1 MLPNG
6 IVMTEPAI
14 ALSLL
19 CALATNVAFLCKHR
33 GAVAAPTVSA
43 RHPWRSLR
51 GLFASRWWTIGFAI
65 AFGAWVLHVGAL
77 AIAPLSLVQAV
88 IAGGLVLVALPAERW
103 FGFKLGRREWV
114 GLGLSAFGLAFLVTT
129 ASAEQAGSGYSE
141 AAMIAFTGGAL
152 GIGIALLFSGR
163 YERTRARTG
172 ALLGLA
178 AGLLIGVSDVA
189 IKALTETVP
198 GDLGAIISPWTLAA
212 AIASL
217 CALYAL
223 ARALQLGGAIQ
234 VIAVSSVAANLAAIS
249 AGVIVFGDPVGG
261 DTLGIVARGA
271 AFAAVIVAAGL
282 VQGPVRVAEAVA
294 GAQPRSA

>member
-1 MLPNG
+1 MIWVG
-6 IVMTEPAI
+6 I

-19 CALATNVAFLCKHR
+19 CAMATNVALLCKHR
-33 GAVAAPTVSA
+33 GAVAAPAVSG

-51 GLFASRWWTIGFAI
+51 GLFASRWWAIGFAI

-103 FGFKLGRREWV
+103 FGFRLGPREWA
-114 GLGLSAFGLAFLVTT
+114 GLTLSAFGLAFLVIT
-129 ASAEQAGSGYSE
+129 ASADQHGSGYSDS
-141 AAMIAFTGGAL
+141 AMIAFTGGAL

-178 AGLLIGVSDVA
+178 AGLLIGASDTA

-198 GDLGAIISPWTLAA
+198 GDFSTIFGPWAVAA
-212 AIASL
+212 LIASL

-223 ARALQLGGAIQ
+223 ARALQMGGALQ

-261 DTLGIVARGA
+261 DALGILARGA

-282 VQGPVRVAEAVA
+282 VQGPARAADALAA
-294 GAQPRSA
+294 GGARSA